1 MLANV
6 AIDGAAGQ
14 DVMMN
19 QTGQEPPAVLRAARE
34 RTRAEGAAESD
45 AATTFGIYAGN
56 SSAARAVPA
65 AARATITTRH
75 GPQLAAQAAG
85 VRAPRPGRLV
95 APGPRNT
102 SELDPGL
109 ARSAASHGLGTEL
122 PHAGQADREFSL
134 DPLLCDRAA
143 HAGQA
148 TACSTATN
156 TGYPS
161 VRLRLPAARG
171 HGDPPPRSPAPSRRP
186 SV

>member
-1 MLANV
+1 
-6 AIDGAAGQ
+6 
-14 DVMMN
+14 MN
-19 QTGQEPPAVLRAARE
+19 QTGPEPPSVLRAARE
-34 RTRAEGAAESD
+34 RTRAEGTGEID
-45 AATTFGIYAGN
+45 AAAASGIYAGN
-56 SSAARAVPA
+56 PSAVRAVPA
-65 AARATITTRH
+65 AAGATITT
-75 GPQLAAQAAG
+75 GPGPPLVAQAAG
-85 VRAPRPGRLV
+85 VRAPRPGGLV

-109 ARSAASHGLGTEL
+109 ARSAAGHGLGTEL
-122 PHAGQADREFSL
+122 PYAGQADREFSL
-134 DPLLCDRAA
+134 DPLLRDRAA

-161 VRLRLPAARG
+161 ARLRLPAARG